1 VRNVGA
7 AGGRVTIGRRVRR
20 AATLVE
26 IPVPER
32 PAVIRAYVLR
42 AGRRPGSRAVAREA
56 HYYFGVDADLPD
68 DQLAAVVARYPV
80 FRVVYDRPDQAP
92 R

>member
-1 VRNVGA
+1 
-7 AGGRVTIGRRVRR
+7 
-20 AATLVE
+20 
-26 IPVPER
+26 
-32 PAVIRAYVLR
+32 
-42 AGRRPGSRAVAREA
+42 VAREA

-68 DQLAAVVARYPV
+68 DQLAAVVARYPA